1 MDISLYIKNCYSGL
15 PILKDYKFPWEAITN
30 LESMIG
36 VLLSAP
42 PGPGFEIKDKVA
54 IHKSA
59 IIEENVVIKEYTI
72 IGENSVVKSGS
83 YLRNGVY
90 VGKEV
95 TIGANCEI
103 KQSIIFNKSS
113 IAHLNYVGNSVVGE
127 NVNMEAGSILA
138 NHFNERE
145 NKAIQ
150 VVIGGSV
157 IDTNTVKFGSLVGDG
172 SRIGANAVLNP
183 GTILSRG
190 DIVGR
195 LVHIDQM
202 AEKKSKT

>member
-1 MDISLYIKNCYSGL
+1 MDISLYIKNCYSWL
-15 PILKDYKFPWEAITN
+15 PILKEYKFPWEAITN
-30 LESMIG
+30 LESIIG

-42 PGPGFEIKDKVA
+42 PGPGFEIKDKIA

-145 NKAIQ
+145 NKEIQ

-183 GTILSRG
+183 GTILSSG
-190 DIVGR
+190 AIVGR